1 MHRMWEIRHRMVQ
14 RMTEFIQ
21 FNWQIFKMLGLV
33 SANTLMVVFLL
44 NLFLTLV
51 HGIFGGGDDDE

>member
-1 MHRMWEIRHRMVQ
+1 
-14 RMTEFIQ
+14 MTEFIQ

-44 NLFLTLV
+44 NLFLMLIR
-51 HGIFGGGDDDE
+51 GIFGGDDDE

>member
-1 MHRMWEIRHRMVQ
+1 
-14 RMTEFIQ
+14 MTDFIQ

-44 NLFLTLV
+44 NLLLTLV

>member
-1 MHRMWEIRHRMVQ
+1 
-14 RMTEFIQ
+14 MTDFIQ

-51 HGIFGGGDDDE
+51 HGIFWGGDDDE

>member
-1 MHRMWEIRHRMVQ
+1 
-14 RMTEFIQ
+14 MTEFIH

-33 SANTLMVVFLL
+33 SANTLMVAFLL

-51 HGIFGGGDDDE
+51 HEIFGGGDDE

>member
-1 MHRMWEIRHRMVQ
+1 
-14 RMTEFIQ
+14 MTGFIQ

-51 HGIFGGGDDDE
+51 HGMFGGWDDDDRY

>member
-1 MHRMWEIRHRMVQ
+1 
-14 RMTEFIQ
+14 MTNFIE

-51 HGIFGGGDDDE
+51 HGMFGGDDDE